1 MAAKLV
7 VTGLNHDLGTRKSY
21 VTFIWSDE
29 PGKRLG
35 LEVPYGT
42 ALDDVAAAART
53 ARSTSSA
60 PWRGT
65 VPITSRRDGFSTSIM
80 PERYKRRAE
89 ALGSP

>member
-1 MAAKLV
+1 VA
-7 VTGLNHDLGTRKSY
+7 RKSY

-53 ARSTSSA
+53 AL
-60 PWRGT
+60 
-65 VPITSRRDGFSTSIM
+65 DGLARELDASELSL
-80 PERYKRRAE
+80 P
-89 ALGSP
+89 

>member
-7 VTGLNHDLGTRKSY
+7 VTGLNHDLVARKSY

-53 ARSTSSA
+53 AL
-60 PWRGT
+60 
-65 VPITSRRDGFSTSIM
+65 DGLARELDASELSL
-80 PERYKRRAE
+80 P
-89 ALGSP
+89 